1 LTLLGWNKNIQELKK
16 EALHADCVTSPAR
29 AGRQRA
35 HLPSHSEAQ
44 YTVEPVSNIPVPGIQ
59 IVVNEQI
66 HYLLAN
72 KILCDNE
79 TTYFNFS
86 LMQREVGNMESRV

>member
-1 LTLLGWNKNIQELKK
+1 MLTVLPRQPEQGGSELIYPLTLKHK
-16 EALHADCVTSPAR
+16 
-29 AGRQRA
+29 
-35 HLPSHSEAQ
+35 

-86 LMQREVGNMESRV
+86 IMQREVGNMESRA